1 MWHKTK
7 NCITI
12 MPQLQTLILQF
23 TNELTQNDI
32 PKFRGAVIAS
42 LKEKNILYHN
52 HIEDNFRYAYPLIQ
66 YKRIHQKAA
75 IICIGEGVKA
85 IHELFASDNFLFKI
99 GEKEVEMKMDYAKAY
114 DNDICIRDTIQH
126 YRIRNWL
133 PLNSENYA
141 KYQSADNLVEKIQ
154 ILERVLTGNILSFL
168 KGVNIFL
175 EEQFDLHITEIT
187 DQKPATYKKVR
198 LMAFD
203 IEFKTNLSLPQY
215 IGIGKNASMGFGTLT
230 TITN

>member
-7 NCITI
+7 NCIII
-12 MPQLQTLILQF
+12 MPQIQTLILQF
-23 TNELTQNDI
+23 NNELSQNDI

-52 HIEDNFRYAYPLIQ
+52 HIEDKYRYAYPLIQ

-75 IICIGEGVKA
+75 IVCIGEGVKA

-99 GEKEVEMKMDYAKAY
+99 GEKEVDMKMDYAKAY
-114 DNDICIRDTIQH
+114 DNNICICDTTMH

-141 KYQSADNLVEKIQ
+141 KYQSAGSLVEKIQ
-154 ILERVLTGNILSFL
+154 ILERVLIGNILSFL
-168 KGVNIFL
+168 KGVDIHL
-175 EEQFDLHITEIT
+175 EEQLKLQITNIT
-187 DQKPATYKKVR
+187 DQRPTTYKKVKM
-198 LMAFD
+198 MAFD
-203 IEFKTNLSLPQY
+203 IEFKTNLCIPQY
-215 IGIGKNASMGFGTLT
+215 IGIGKNASVGYGTLT
-230 TITN
+230 KITS